1 MNYRFHI
8 DNLRNFCFF
17 RFMSETEILSP
28 LIRISWEFI
37 RIKGKYMN
45 KEMND
50 LQMSLSF
57 ISLTLLRTKVSEITS
72 VIDEFL
78 YFYLIC
84 GESRGRH
91 SIF

>member
-1 MNYRFHI
+1 MNYRLHI

-17 RFMSETEILSP
+17 RFMPETEILSP

-37 RIKGKYMN
+37 RIKGKYVN

-57 ISLTLLRTKVSEITS
+57 ISLVLLRTKASEITLS
-72 VIDEFL
+72 
-78 YFYLIC
+78 
-84 GESRGRH
+84 
-91 SIF
+91 

>member
-1 MNYRFHI
+1 MNYRLHI

-17 RFMSETEILSP
+17 RFMPETEILSP

-37 RIKGKYMN
+37 QIKGKYVN

-57 ISLTLLRTKVSEITS
+57 ISLTLLKIETGEITK
-72 VIDEFL
+72 L
-78 YFYLIC
+78 
-84 GESRGRH
+84 
-91 SIF
+91 